1 MSKNTKMNV
10 MNNLNLSA
18 KDKLLRIGI
27 ELMTSQGFAST
38 PLDQLLKQ
46 SEVPK
51 GSFYHHFGSKTGFG
65 LAVIESYNEF
75 FQHQLNKQ
83 FLNAELTPI
92 ERLKAFVSSAANGM
106 HKYDF
111 QRGCLIG
118 NLGQEISALDEE
130 FRKAIEKIFNQW
142 ADMTCDLF
150 EQGKQ
155 SEQVDRKADSSQ
167 LAQAFW
173 IGWEGA
179 VLRAKLQQSA
189 APLYLF
195 FNQFMSS
202 RNFLEEY
209 PFDES
214 DFN

>member
-1 MSKNTKMNV
+1 MKNLNTKE
-10 MNNLNLSA
+10 
-18 KDKLLRIGI
+18 KLLRIGT

-38 PLDQLLKQ
+38 PLDKLLKQ
-46 SEVPK
+46 SGVPK

-75 FQHQLNKQ
+75 FQHQLKKQ
-83 FLNAELTPI
+83 FLNADLTPV
-92 ERLKAFVSSAANGM
+92 ERLRAFVTSAADGM
-106 HKYDF
+106 QKYDF

-118 NLGQEISALDEE
+118 NLGQEISALDED
-130 FRKAIEKIFNQW
+130 FRKAIESIFNQW
-142 ADMTCDLF
+142 ADLTGDLF
-150 EQGKQ
+150 EQGKHAR
-155 SEQVDRKADSSQ
+155 QVDHSANTSL
-167 LAQAFW
+167 LAQTFW

-202 RNFLEEY
+202 RHFLEEY
-209 PFDES
+209 PFNES

>member
-1 MSKNTKMNV
+1 MND
-10 MNNLNLSA
+10 LSA
-18 KDKLLRIGI
+18 KEKLLRIGT

-38 PLDQLLKQ
+38 PLDMLLKQ
-46 SEVPK
+46 SGVPK

-75 FQHQLNKQ
+75 FQHQLKKQ
-83 FLNAELTPI
+83 FLNNDLSPI
-92 ERLKAFVSSAANGM
+92 ERLKAFVITAANGM
-106 HKYDF
+106 QKYEF

-118 NLGQEISALDEE
+118 NLGQEISALDED
-130 FRKAIEKIFNQW
+130 FRNAIESIFNQW
-142 ADMTCDLF
+142 ADLTCDLF

-155 SEQVDRKADSSQ
+155 AGQIDRSANSSQ

-189 APLYLF
+189 TPLYLF
-195 FNQFMSS
+195 FNQFISS
-202 RNFLEEY
+202 RTFLEEY

-214 DFN
+214 HSH

>member
-1 MSKNTKMNV
+1 MKDLTSKE
-10 MNNLNLSA
+10 
-18 KDKLLRIGI
+18 KLLRIGT

-46 SEVPK
+46 SGVPK
-51 GSFYHHFGSKTGFG
+51 GSFYHYFGSKTGFG

-75 FQHQLNKQ
+75 FKHQLNKQ
-83 FLNAELTPI
+83 FLNKDLSPI
-92 ERLKAFVSSAANGM
+92 ERLKAFVISAANGM
-106 HKYDF
+106 KKYNF

-118 NLGQEISALDEE
+118 NLGQEISALDKD
-130 FRKAIEKIFNQW
+130 FRQAIEAIFNQW
-142 ADMTCDLF
+142 AELTCELF

-155 SEQVDRKADSSQ
+155 SEQVDRKVDSYQ

-179 VLRAKLQQSA
+179 VLRAKLQQSP

-195 FNQFMSS
+195 FNQFISS
-202 RNFLEEY
+202 RTFLEEH

>member
-1 MSKNTKMNV
+1 MND
-10 MNNLNLSA
+10 LSA
-18 KDKLLRIGI
+18 KEKLLRIGT

-38 PLDQLLKQ
+38 PLDKLLKQ
-46 SEVPK
+46 SGVPK

-75 FQHQLNKQ
+75 FKHQLNKQ
-83 FLNAELTPI
+83 FLNADLSPI
-92 ERLKAFVSSAANGM
+92 ERLKAFVITAAKGM
-106 HKYDF
+106 KKYNF

-118 NLGQEISALDEE
+118 NLGQEISALDDD
-130 FRKAIEKIFNQW
+130 FRNAIESIFNQW
-142 ADMTCDLF
+142 ADLTRDLF
-150 EQGKQ
+150 ELGKHAG
-155 SEQVDRKADSSQ
+155 QVDRSADSSQ

-189 APLYLF
+189 TPLYLF
-195 FNQFMSS
+195 FNQFISS
-202 RNFLEEY
+202 RTFLEEY

-214 DFN
+214 HSH

>member
-1 MSKNTKMNV
+1 MND
-10 MNNLNLSA
+10 LSA
-18 KDKLLRIGI
+18 KEKLLRIGT

-38 PLDQLLKQ
+38 PLDKLLKQ
-46 SEVPK
+46 SGVPK

-83 FLNAELTPI
+83 FLNADLSPI
-92 ERLKAFVSSAANGM
+92 ERLKAFVITAAKGM
-106 HKYDF
+106 KKYNF

-118 NLGQEISALDEE
+118 NLGQEISALDND
-130 FRKAIEKIFNQW
+130 FRNAIESIFNQW
-142 ADMTCDLF
+142 ADLTSDLF
-150 EQGKQ
+150 ELGKQ
-155 SEQVDRKADSSQ
+155 AGQVVRSADSSQ

-189 APLYLF
+189 TPLYLF
-195 FNQFMSS
+195 FNQFISS
-202 RNFLEEY
+202 RTFLEEY

-214 DFN
+214 HSH

>member
-1 MSKNTKMNV
+1 
-10 MNNLNLSA
+10 
-18 KDKLLRIGI
+18 
-27 ELMTSQGFAST
+27 MTSQGFAST
-38 PLDQLLKQ
+38 PLDMLLKQ
-46 SEVPK
+46 SGVPK

-75 FQHQLNKQ
+75 FQHQLKKQ
-83 FLNAELTPI
+83 FLNNDLSPI
-92 ERLKAFVSSAANGM
+92 ERLKAFVITAANGM
-106 HKYDF
+106 QKYEF

-118 NLGQEISALDEE
+118 NLGQEISALDED
-130 FRKAIEKIFNQW
+130 FRNAIESIFNQW
-142 ADMTCDLF
+142 ADLTCDLF

-155 SEQVDRKADSSQ
+155 AGQIDRSANSSQ

-189 APLYLF
+189 TPLYRF
-195 FNQFMSS
+195 FNQFISS
-202 RNFLEEY
+202 RTFLEEY

-214 DFN
+214 HSH